1 VKTYFVDTSSLFKRY
16 LPGRGSEQMDALFRE
31 DAEVFISTLSV
42 IEFLSNLQR
51 LRSVDNAV
59 TDAQFAEVWSAF
71 SLDVATGRI
80 QTLAVSAE
88 VIDRATQLLLPRY
101 VTPID
106 ALQVAAAMSLGPETV
121 VVSSDRQLNQ
131 LVTGLGVWHMDP
143 SREE

>member
-1 VKTYFVDTSSLFKRY
+1 
-16 LPGRGSEQMDALFRE
+16 MDALFRE